1 MEKFKI
7 DSIKGLGTALI
18 TPFQADGSVDYEA
31 LKRLLDTQ
39 LTGFV
44 DYIVVLGT
52 TGEAATLTPDEKH
65 EVRRFIVDYVSQ
77 FTMHNSYPR
86 MGTIISQCTIPLVL
100 GVGGNN
106 TAAVCAELAAM
117 REELVRDYAAILSV
131 CPYYNKPNQEGLYQH
146 FCKVAEASPIPVI
159 LYNVP
164 GRTGVNLL
172 PETVMR
178 IYEAHPDKIAGIK
191 EASGNVAQIKHLIAL
206 NTEHST
212 QNTDLLSESVCTPS
226 AQRSVLC
233 QRSGLLVISGDDG
246 IACEIMEAGGAGLI
260 SVASNAFPED
270 FWHIVHDK
278 DAQLQ
283 AKYAETIRLLF
294 AEGNPVGIKAVL
306 AQKGIIQNCLRL
318 PLVPASKE
326 LQEKLKKLD

>member
-1 MEKFKI
+1 MNEL
-7 DSIKGLGTALI
+7 KGLGTALI
-18 TPFQADGSVDYEA
+18 TPFDANGKVDYEA
-31 LKRLLDTQ
+31 LERLLETQ
-39 LTGFV
+39 LKGFV
-44 DYIVVLGT
+44 DYLVVLGT
-52 TGEAATLTPDEKH
+52 TGEAATMTEDEKH
-65 EVRRFIVDYVSQ
+65 EVRTFIREYV
-77 FTMHNSYPR
+77 HGR
-86 MGTIISQCTIPLVL
+86 LPLVL

-106 TAAVCAELAAM
+106 TAAVCESL
-117 REELVRDYAAILSV
+117 RTIDLSGFAAILSV

-191 EASGNVAQIKHLIAL
+191 EASGNVEQIKDLICRK
-206 NTEHST
+206 SKV
-212 QNTDLLSESVCTPS
+212 ES
-226 AQRSVLC
+226 QK
-233 QRSGLLVISGDDG
+233 QFLVISGDDG

-278 DAQLQ
+278 DAALQ
-283 AKYAETIRLLF
+283 AKYAEMIKLLF

-306 AQKGIIQNCLRL
+306 AQKGIIQNYLRL
-318 PLVPASKE
+318 PLVPASEELKE
-326 LQEKLKKLD
+326 RIRRLEG

>member
-1 MEKFKI
+1 M
-7 DSIKGLGTALI
+7 KGLGTALI
-18 TPFQADGSVDYEA
+18 TPFKADGSVDYES

-52 TGEAATLTPDEKH
+52 TGEAATMSADEKR
-65 EVRRFIVDYVSQ
+65 EVRQFIVKYV
-77 FTMHNSYPR
+77 NGR
-86 MGTIISQCTIPLVL
+86 LPLIL

-106 TAAVCAELAAM
+106 TARVITDLKAMHNELI
-117 REELVRDYAAILSV
+117 LDYTAILSV

-164 GRTGVNLL
+164 GRTGVNLI

-178 IYEAHPDKIAGIK
+178 IYEAHPDKIIGIK
-191 EASGNVAQIKHLIAL
+191 EASGNLEQIKHLI
-206 NTEHST
+206 
-212 QNTDLLSESVCTPS
+212 DLANSK
-226 AQRSVLC
+226 
-233 QRSGLLVISGDDG
+233 LLVISGDDG
-246 IACEIMEAGGAGLI
+246 IACEVMEAGGAGLI

-270 FWHIVHDK
+270 FRTIVHKK
-278 DAQLQ
+278 DQALQ
-283 AKYAETIRLLF
+283 AKYAEMVRLLF

-306 AQKGIIQNCLRL
+306 AQKGIIQNYLRL
-318 PLVPASKE
+318 PLVPASAKLNAQIQKE
-326 LQEKLKKLD
+326 LAN

>member
-1 MEKFKI
+1 MNEL
-7 DSIKGLGTALI
+7 KGLGTALI
-18 TPFQADGSVDYEA
+18 TPFDANGKVDYEA
-31 LKRLLDTQ
+31 LERLLETQ
-39 LTGFV
+39 LKGFV

-52 TGEAATLTPDEKH
+52 TGEAATMTEDEKTQ
-65 EVRRFIVDYVSQ
+65 VRTFIREYV
-77 FTMHNSYPR
+77 HGR
-86 MGTIISQCTIPLVL
+86 LPLVL

-106 TAAVCAELAAM
+106 TAAVCENL
-117 REELVRDYAAILSV
+117 RTIDLSGFAAILSV

-172 PETVMR
+172 PETVIR
-178 IYEAHPDKIAGIK
+178 IYKAHPDKIAGIK
-191 EASGNVAQIKHLIAL
+191 EASGNIAQIRDLIAL
-206 NTEHST
+206 AK
-212 QNTDLLSESVCTPS
+212 
-226 AQRSVLC
+226 AQFTINNS
-233 QRSGLLVISGDDG
+233 QFPFLVISGDDG

-278 DAQLQ
+278 DAALQ
-283 AKYAETIRLLF
+283 AKYAEMIKLLF

-306 AQKGIIQNCLRL
+306 AQKGIIQNYLRL
-318 PLVPASKE
+318 PLVPASEELKE
-326 LQEKLKKLD
+326 RIKGLEG

>member
-1 MEKFKI
+1 MKELR
-7 DSIKGLGTALI
+7 GLGTALI
-18 TPFQADGSVDYEA
+18 TPFDADGKVDYEA
-31 LKRLLDTQ
+31 LARLLDTQ

-52 TGEAATLTPDEKH
+52 TGEAATLTADEKK
-65 EVRRFIVDYVSQ
+65 EVRQFIVNYVKKKSQ
-77 FTMHNSYPR
+77 ITSSPLHG
-86 MGTIISQCTIPLVL
+86 GTEGGFPLVL

-117 REELVRDYAAILSV
+117 PDELSENYAAILSV
-131 CPYYNKPNQEGLYQH
+131 CPYYNKPNQEGLFQH
-146 FCKVAEASPIPVI
+146 FCAVAEASPIPVI

-178 IYEAHPDKIAGIK
+178 IYNAHPDKIVGIK
-191 EASGNVAQIKHLIAL
+191 EASGNVEQIKHLI
-206 NTEHST
+206 
-212 QNTDLLSESVCTPS
+212 DLSASETSGLS

-233 QRSGLLVISGDDG
+233 QRSGLLIISGDDG

-278 DAQLQ
+278 DAALQ
-283 AKYAETIRLLF
+283 AKYARMVKLLF

-306 AQKGIIQNCLRL
+306 AQKGLITNSLRL
-318 PLVPASKE
+318 PLVPSSKE
-326 LQEKLKKLD
+326 LEEKIKKELA